1 MIESHRG
8 LDNHEVMT
16 MLSILTIFL
25 YSVIGVGALGL
36 YWQKINFWASLFFV
50 TIYIQS
56 ILWLFLMFGTSRSK
70 R

>member
-25 YSVIGVGALGL
+25 YSVMGAGALLFYWGTLNFWIGVFFTTWYGV
-36 YWQKINFWASLFFV
+36 SL
-50 TIYIQS
+50 
-56 ILWLFLMFGTSRSK
+56 LWLFLMFGTSR
-70 R
+70 